1 MTVTTS
7 LAASLLPTGSL
18 LRLATAGSV
27 DDGKSTLIG
36 RLLYDS
42 KAVMEDQLAAVER
55 TSRERGN
62 EYTDLALVTDGLRS
76 EREQGITIDVAYRY
90 FGTAKR
96 KFIIADTP
104 GHLQYTR
111 NMVTGASTAQLV
123 IVLVDAR
130 HGLLEQSRRH
140 AFLASLLGVQHI
152 VLAVN
157 KMDLIDWDQERY
169 NWIRDEF
176 HAFAARLDIHDVTTI
191 PISALHGD
199 NVVTKSDKAPWY
211 DGPPLLSH
219 LEDVYIA
226 GDRNLVDVRFP
237 VQYVIRPQTREHADH
252 RSYAGT
258 VASGIMRPGDEVV
271 VLPSGKTSRITTI
284 DGPEGPVAEAFPP
297 MAVSISLADDID
309 ISRGDLLARPQ
320 NQPDA
325 STEFDA
331 MVCWMADEATL
342 EPGRDYVIKHTTRTT
357 RVRVTALDYRLDVNT
372 LHRDKSATALKLNEL
387 GRVSLRT
394 QVPLLLDEYTR
405 NAATGSF
412 ILIDADTNVTV
423 AAGMVRD
430 TAPAAT
436 RTATPNTV
444 RHQSLVTSGERL
456 TKGRTLWFT
465 GLSGSGKSSIAV
477 LAEQSLLEQGCPA
490 YILDG
495 DNLRH
500 GLNADLGFTMA
511 DRAENLRR
519 LAHVAT
525 LMADAGLT
533 VLVPAISPL
542 EEHRELARKVHSEAG
557 IEFFEVFVDTPLAD
571 CELRDPKGLYARARA
586 GEITHFTGID
596 SPYQRPK
603 NPDLRLTPDHTA
615 AQLAEQVVEL
625 LESR

>member
-1 MTVTTS
+1 MTVETGE
-7 LAASLLPTGSL
+7 LPTDL

-62 EYTDLALVTDGLRS
+62 DYTDLALVTDGLRS

-90 FGTAKR
+90 FATAKR

-104 GHLQYTR
+104 GHIQYTR
-111 NMVTGASTAQLV
+111 NMVTGTSTAQLV

-157 KMDLIDWDQERY
+157 KMDLIDWDQAQF
-169 NWIRDEF
+169 NKIREEF
-176 HAFAARLDIHDVTTI
+176 HSFALRLDVHDVSTI
-191 PISALHGD
+191 PMSALHGD
-199 NVVTKSDKAPWY
+199 NVVTNSSAAPWY
-211 DGPPLLSH
+211 RGPSLLSH
-219 LEDVYIA
+219 LEDVYIS
-226 GDRNLVDVRFP
+226 GDRNLLDVRFP

-252 RSYAGT
+252 RSYAGS
-258 VASGIMRPGDEVV
+258 VAGGIMRPGDDVV
-271 VLPSGKTSRITTI
+271 VLPSGKTSRITEI
-284 DGPEGPVAEAFPP
+284 QGPSGPVAEAFPP
-297 MAVSISLADDID
+297 MAVSVSLADDID
-309 ISRGDLLARPQ
+309 VSRGDMIARIQNRPQ
-320 NQPDA
+320 A
-325 STEFDA
+325 TTEFDA
-331 MVCWMADEATL
+331 TVCWMADDSVL
-342 EPGRDYVIKHTTRTT
+342 EPGRDYLIKQTTRTT
-357 RVRVTALDYRLDVNT
+357 RARVTGLDYRLDVNT
-372 LHRDKSATALKLNEL
+372 LHRDKSAEALKLNEL

-394 QVPLLLDEYTR
+394 QVPLLLDEYNR

-412 ILIDADTNVTV
+412 ILIDPDTNGTV

-430 TAPAAT
+430 TTPAAA

-444 RHQSLVTSGERL
+444 RHQSLVTGRL
-456 TKGRTLWFT
+456 TKGCTLWFT

-477 LAEQSLLEQGCPA
+477 LAEKVLLEKGIPA

-500 GLNADLGFTMA
+500 GLNADLGFSMA

-525 LMADAGLT
+525 LMAEAGLT

-542 EEHRELARKVHSEAG
+542 AEHREHARDVHRDAG

-571 CELRDPKGLYARARA
+571 CEQRDPKGLYARARR

-603 NPDLRLTPDHTA
+603 NPDLRLTPEYSA
-615 AQLAEQVVEL
+615 RELAQQVVDL
-625 LESR
+625 VESRA

>member
-1 MTVTTS
+1 MAESNSRVS
-7 LAASLLPTGSL
+7 LQPSGSL

-62 EYTDLALVTDGLRS
+62 DYTDLALVTDGLRS

-90 FGTAKR
+90 FATARR

-104 GHLQYTR
+104 GHIQYTR

-130 HGLLEQSRRH
+130 NGLLEQSRRH

-157 KMDLIDWDQERY
+157 KMDLIDWDQERFE
-169 NWIRDEF
+169 WIRDEF
-176 HAFAARLDIHDVTTI
+176 HAFAARLDVHDVTTI
-191 PISALHGD
+191 PMSALLGD
-199 NVVTKSDKAPWY
+199 NVVTKSAHASWY

-258 VASGIMRPGDEVV
+258 VASGILRPGDEVV
-271 VLPSGKTSRITTI
+271 VLPSGKSSRITTI
-284 DGPEGPVAEAFPP
+284 DGPSGPVAEAFPP
-297 MAVSISLADDID
+297 MAVSVSLADDID
-309 ISRGDLLARPQ
+309 ISRGDMLARPH
-320 NQPDA
+320 NQPEA
-325 STEFDA
+325 SSEFDA
-331 MVCWMADEATL
+331 MVCWMADDATL
-342 EPGRDYVIKHTTRTT
+342 EPGRDYIIKQTTRTT
-357 RVRVTALDYRLDVNT
+357 RARVAALGYRLDVNT
-372 LHRDKSATALKLNEL
+372 LHRDKSATALKINEL
-387 GRVSLRT
+387 GRITLRT
-394 QVPLLLDEYTR
+394 QVPLLLDEYSR
-405 NAATGSF
+405 NSATGSF
-412 ILIDADTNVTV
+412 ILIDPDTNVTV

-436 RTATPNTV
+436 RSASPNTV
-444 RHQSLVTSGERL
+444 RHESLVSDRL
-456 TKGRTLWFT
+456 TKGRTVWFT
-465 GLSGSGKSSIAV
+465 GLSGSGKSSVAV
-477 LAEQSLLEQGCPA
+477 VAEQMLLEEGCPA

-519 LAHVAT
+519 LAYIAT

-542 EEHRELARKVHSEAG
+542 REHRDLARSVHTDAG
-557 IEFFEVFVDTPLAD
+557 IEFLEVFVDTPLED
-571 CELRDPKGLYARARA
+571 CERRDPKGLYAKARR

-596 SPYQRPK
+596 SPYQRPR
-603 NPDLRLTPDHTA
+603 NPDLRLTPDGTVA
-615 AQLAEQVVEL
+615 ELARRVVDL
-625 LESR
+625 LGSRA